1 MGLGVSVGGELG
13 GNEDRMVWIEVN
25 FHFLALSTLL
35 LVSKLYLANWLE
47 SKFC

>member
-1 MGLGVSVGGELG
+1 MGLGVGD
-13 GNEDRMVWIEVN
+13 NEDRMVWIEVN